1 MPWNPN
7 LVLMQLQVTKEHKA
21 RLKGL
26 ATEDRR
32 SLASECLYLI
42 ELGEKARNAAVKR
55 EAQKAAKEG

>member
-1 MPWNPN
+1 MPWNPHKV
-7 LVLMQLQVTKEHKA
+7 LVQLQVTTEHKA
-21 RLKGL
+21 RLKDL
-26 ATEDRR
+26 AIEDRR